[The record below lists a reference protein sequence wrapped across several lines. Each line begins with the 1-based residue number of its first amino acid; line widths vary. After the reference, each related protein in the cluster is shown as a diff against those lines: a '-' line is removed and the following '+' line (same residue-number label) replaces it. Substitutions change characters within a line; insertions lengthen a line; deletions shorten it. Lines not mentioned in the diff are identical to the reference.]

1 MNLRTRLALVTAALI
16 VAGLGLGLAITYG
29 VLVTNSNAALDR
41 EGAILAEL
49 IGEAV
54 ALRGENAI
62 RVPPIV
68 ESYLTNE
75 SGVRSAQVFLDG
87 QLLWE
92 GGVLDAP
99 RPLDALGLTEGRG
112 ERSVSGWRV
121 VTTFDEGTGITV
133 QVGSPLA
140 GPRETL
146 EPFAR
151 LAVPLTLSLSLLAG
165 LAAWAS
171 VGIALAPLRTLTEA
185 VGRLEDGAEV
195 PTISGSDEPA
205 RLARSFSRLHGRLTR
220 QRKRERE
227 FLEYAAHELR
237 TPLAALRAGID
248 HARRQEGTAQ
258 RDTLDRLRKEVTRLN
273 VLAQNLLALSR
284 AESADVRRDSVDLA
298 SIAAAAYDRFQPLA
312 VEKGLALSLEE
323 TPAVARADA
332 RLLDQ
337 AIDNLLA
344 NAIRSTTVGGV
355 TIRTGV
361 HEDGAYLAVD
371 DTGPGFPAELRE
383 GLGLR
388 VVRAVAK
395 AHDGRLDL
403 NGDTGASAVLW
414 LPAT

>member
-1 MNLRTRLALVTAALI
+1 MNLRTRLALVMAALI
-16 VAGLGLGLAITYG
+16 LAGVGLGLAITYG

-99 RPLDALGLTEGRG
+99 RPLDALGLNEGHG
-112 ERSVSGWRV
+112 ERSVAGWRV
-121 VTTFDEGTGITV
+121 VTAFDEGTGITV

-151 LAVPLTLSLSLLAG
+151 LAVPLTLALSLLAG

-171 VGIALAPLRTLTEA
+171 VGVALKPLRTLTEA
-185 VGRLEDGAEV
+185 VSRLEAGAEV
-195 PTISGSDEPA
+195 PSITGSDEPA
-205 RLARSFSRLHGRLTR
+205 RLARSFSLLHGRLTR
-220 QRKRERE
+220 QRRREQA
-227 FLEYAAHELR
+227 FLAYAAHELR

-248 HARRQEGTAQ
+248 FARTQEGSAQ
-258 RDTLDRLRKEVTRLN
+258 RETLDRLRREVLRLN
-273 VLAQNLLALSR
+273 ALAQNLLALSR
-284 AESADVRRDSVDLA
+284 AESDDVRRDSVDLA
-298 SIAAAAYDRFQPLA
+298 TVAAAAYDRFQPLA
-312 VEKGLALSLEE
+312 VERGLELTLEDDS
-323 TPAVARADA
+323 AVTRADA
-332 RLLDQ
+332 RLLEQ
-337 AIDNLLA
+337 ALDNLLG
-344 NAIRSTTVGGV
+344 NALRATSVGGV
-355 TIRTGV
+355 TIRSGAGADGV
-361 HEDGAYLAVD
+361 YLAVD
-371 DTGPGFPAELRE
+371 DTGPGFPEELTE

-388 VVRAVAK
+388 VVRAVVA
-395 AHDGRLDL
+395 AHDGRLEL
-403 NGDTGASAVLW
+403 GGDTGASAVVW
-414 LPAT
+414 LPTT

>member
-1 MNLRTRLALVTAALI
+1 MNLRTRLALVMSAVIL
-16 VAGLGLGLAITYG
+16 AGLGLGLAITYG

-41 EGAILAEL
+41 EGTILAEL

-54 ALRGENAI
+54 ALRGETAI

-87 QLLWE
+87 QMLWE

-99 RPLDALGLTEGRG
+99 RPLDALGLNEGRG
-112 ERSVSGWRV
+112 ARTVSGWRV
-121 VTTFDEGTGITV
+121 VTNFDEGTGITV

-140 GPRETL
+140 GPRDTL

-151 LAVPLTLSLSLLAG
+151 LAVPLTLGLSLLAG
-165 LAAWAS
+165 LATLAS
-171 VGIALAPLRTLTEA
+171 VGLALKPLRTLTDA
-185 VGRLEDGAEV
+185 VSQLEEGAEV

-248 HARRQEGTAQ
+248 FARGQEGPAQ
-258 RDTLDRLRKEVTRLN
+258 RETLDRLRREVMRLN

-284 AESADVRRDSVDLA
+284 AESADVRRNSVDLA
-298 SIAAAAYDRFQPLA
+298 AVASAAYDRFQPLA
-312 VEKGLALSLEE
+312 VEKGLELSLSD
-323 TPAVARADA
+323 TRAVARADE

-337 AIDNLLA
+337 ALDNLIS
-344 NAIRSTTVGGV
+344 NAIRSTSVGGV
-355 TIRTGV
+355 TIRSGTG
-361 HEDGAYLAVD
+361 DGGVYLAVD
-371 DTGPGFPAELRE
+371 DTGPGFPEDLRE

-388 VVRAVAK
+388 VVRAVVN
-395 AHDGRLDL
+395 AHGGRLVLD
-403 NGDTGASAVLW
+403 GEAGARAVVW
-414 LPAT
+414 LPAA